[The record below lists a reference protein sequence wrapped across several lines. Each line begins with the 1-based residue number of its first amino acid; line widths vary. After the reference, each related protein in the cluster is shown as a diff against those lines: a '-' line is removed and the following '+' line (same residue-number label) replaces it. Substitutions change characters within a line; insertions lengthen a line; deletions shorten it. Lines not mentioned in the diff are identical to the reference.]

1 LEMRIK
7 KYLDDDSKGNPWEV
21 REGVIIFDL

>member
-1 LEMRIK
+1 MRIK